1 MSAQK
6 PIRRFLRILAR
17 SVFYPVLEVCWVQLF
32 RSANFFLCPSPAQV
46 NITGI
51 DRVLVIAPHPD
62 DETLGCGGAIARHAD
77 AGDLVRVLIV
87 TDGGASRAKG
97 LTRSQMAAIRADE
110 AVRAVGRLS
119 AAVQV
124 ILGHL
129 PERRWQPDALD
140 GLLER
145 EFTSLRPT
153 IVYAPSHIDFHP
165 EHMKVSLGLARFL
178 ARTESDPALR
188 IRVYELQVPLSIPL
202 VNRQVDISGVM
213 ARRVAALAEYKSQT
227 ESFPWRLRQERYLQA
242 IFASAGPI
250 EVFWEMKA
258 SDYVRLMSARP
269 QPGSTFRS
277 LRPRPFTDGLAWLS
291 GTRVR
296 QAMRKHIE
304 T

>member
-1 MSAQK
+1 MSTQK

-17 SVFYPVLEVCWVQLF
+17 SVFYPIIEACWVQLF
-32 RSANFFLCPSPAQV
+32 RAANLFLHPAPAHV
-46 NITGI
+46 KITGI

-62 DETLGCGGAIARHAD
+62 DETLGCGGAVARHAD

-110 AVRAVGRLS
+110 AVRAVGRLNR
-119 AAVQV
+119 AVQV
-124 ILGHL
+124 ILGRL
-129 PERRWQPDALD
+129 PEGRWQPDALG

-145 EFTSLRPT
+145 EFSSLRPT
-153 IVYAPSHIDFHP
+153 IVYAPSRIDFHP

-178 ARTESDPALR
+178 ARTESDPSLR
-188 IRVYELQVPLSIPL
+188 IRVYELQVPLSTPL
-202 VNRQVDISGVM
+202 VNRQVDISVVM
-213 ARRVAALAEYKSQT
+213 ARRVAALAEYKSQA
-227 ESFPWRLRQERYLQA
+227 ESFPWRPRQDRYLQA

-250 EVFWEMKA
+250 EVFWEMNA
-258 SDYVRLMSARP
+258 SDYVRIMSARP
-269 QPGSTFRS
+269 QPGSTFRG
-277 LRPRPFTDGLAWLS
+277 LRPRPFTDGLAWLT